1 MSSRKSHNQYRSG
14 TRSPSDIHKI
24 TQNIL
29 QKKMETQHRQV
40 EDNLA
45 IRMCK
50 TNFKDKNTYPVLVKE
65 LVKKMDTLEPL
76 TMQNFRSVLL
86 NMCNLNDSDN
96 KTQKDVLMN
105 VLRIVQVHEKAYQ
118 SVLSVLG
125 KKEAY
130 FDPEVIKDY
139 EVKIKHMK
147 AISHYIGLFL
157 NTTENPLLKRGGKWS
172 AKYKRSIDC
181 KRPKGFSQKQHC
193 KYGRKTRKQ
202 K

>member
-14 TRSPSDIHKI
+14 TRSPSTIHKI
-24 TQNIL
+24 RQEIMKRQMEN
-29 QKKMETQHRQV
+29 QKQV

-50 TNFKDKNTYPVLVKE
+50 TNVKDKNTYPVLVKE

-86 NMCNLNDSDN
+86 KMCNLNDSDN
-96 KTQKDVLMN
+96 KTQKDVLTN

-130 FDPEVIKDY
+130 FDPEVIEEY
-139 EVKIKHMK
+139 EVKIKQMK
-147 AISHYIGLFL
+147 MISHYIGLFF
-157 NTTENPLLKRGGKWS
+157 NTTENPILKRGGKWS

-193 KYGRKTRKQ
+193 KYGRKTRKH